1 MEDRQYF
8 LQKANRCF
16 EIARSCLDLNAAGK
30 INMLGDEFMNKAA
43 QSQRRDIRFPVQG
56 SDRDFAA

>member
-16 EIARSCLDLNAAGK
+16 EIARACLDLNAAGR
-30 INMLGDEFMNKAA
+30 INMLGDEFLKKAG
-43 QSQRRDIRFPVQG
+43 QSERRDVRFPVLG
-56 SDRDFAA
+56 SNRDFAA

>member
-16 EIARSCLDLNAAGK
+16 EIARACIDLNAAGK
-30 INMLGDEFMNKAA
+30 INMLGDEFLNKAA
-43 QSQRRDIRFPVQG
+43 QSQRH
-56 SDRDFAA
+56 RDFAA